1 MLKDYLENITFDWPW
16 MLALLAALPFVAI
29 YFFRSEKRK
38 TPTFRIPSVQRIAHT
53 RNWRTMLRNLPVIF
67 RLLAMAALI
76 VALAKPATYS
86 NIEMTEG
93 EGIDIVLC
101 LDVSGSMLA
110 RDFTPDRLQA
120 SVNVARN
127 FINNRKGDRIGLVI
141 FAGQSLSLC
150 PLTTD
155 RKVVVQQLNTIEY
168 GSLADG
174 TAIGSGLA
182 SSVDRLR
189 TDTAKSKVVILLTD
203 GENTGGLI
211 DPPTAKDLAKT
222 YGIRVYTIGVGT
234 IGYAPMPYK
243 TAGGTTVMQQE
254 KVSIDE
260 PLLTQIANETGG
272 HYFRATDTKALDSVY
287 ASIDMLEKSKVETTI
302 FEKRTEAFFPWVIA
316 GIILLLLEAVL
327 RYTVFRRFP

>member
-1 MLKDYLENITFDWPW
+1 MLKDYLQNITFDWPW
-16 MLALLAALPFVAI
+16 MLALLAMLPFVGV
-29 YFFRSEKRK
+29 YFLKTEKRK
-38 TPTFRIPSVQRIAHT
+38 TPTFRLPSVQRVVNT
-53 RNWRTMLRNLPVIF
+53 RNWRTNLRNLPVII

-76 VALAKPATYS
+76 VALARPAMYS
-86 NIEMTEG
+86 SIELTEG

-127 FINNRKGDRIGLVI
+127 FINNRQGDRIGLVI

-155 RKVVVQQLNTIEY
+155 RKVVIQQLNTIEY

-211 DPPTAKDLAKT
+211 DPPTAKELAKT

-243 TAGGTTVMQQE
+243 TPTGTTVMQQE

-260 PLLTQIANETGG
+260 PLLTEIANETGG
-272 HYFRATDTKALDSVY
+272 HYFRATDTKTLDSVY

-302 FEKRTEAFFPWVIA
+302 FEKRTEAFFPWVMA
-316 GIILLLLEAVL
+316 AIILLLLEAL
-327 RYTVFRRFP
+327 LQYTVFRRFP

>member
-1 MLKDYLENITFDWPW
+1 MLKDYLQNITFDLPW
-16 MLALLAALPFVAI
+16 VLALLAALPFVAI

-38 TPTFRIPSVQRIAHT
+38 TPTFRVPSVQRVGHT
-53 RNWRTMLRNLPVIF
+53 RNWRTSLRNLPIIF
-67 RLLAMAALI
+67 RLLAMATLI
-76 VALAKPATYS
+76 VALARPARYN
-86 NIEMTEG
+86 NIEMTQG

-127 FINNRKGDRIGLVI
+127 FIQNRKGDKIGLVI

-155 RKVVVQQLNTIEY
+155 HKVVIQQLNTIEY
-168 GSLADG
+168 GGLADG

-211 DPPTAKDLAKT
+211 DPPTAKELAKT

-243 TAGGTTVMQQE
+243 TPGGTTIMQQE

-272 HYFRATDTKALDSVY
+272 RYFRATDTKTLDSVY

-316 GIILLLLEAVL
+316 AIVLLVLEVAL
-327 RYTVFRRFP
+327 RYTLFRRFP

>member
-1 MLKDYLENITFDWPW
+1 M
-16 MLALLAALPFVAI
+16 LAALPFVAI

>member
-1 MLKDYLENITFDWPW
+1 MIKDYFSNITFDWPW
-16 MLALLAALPFVAI
+16 MFALLAALPFLAI
-29 YFFRSEKRK
+29 YYFRSEKRK
-38 TPTFRIPSVQRIAHT
+38 TPTFLVPSVQRIGST
-53 RNWRTMLRNLPVIF
+53 GNWKTMLRNSPVIF
-67 RLLAMAALI
+67 RLLALALLI
-76 VALAKPATYS
+76 TALAKPATYR
-86 NIEMTEG
+86 NIELTEG

-141 FAGQSLSLC
+141 FAGQSLTLC

-168 GSLADG
+168 GNLADG

-182 SSVDRLR
+182 SAVDRLR
-189 TDTAKSKVVILLTD
+189 NGDAKSQVVILLTD

-211 DPPTAKDLAKT
+211 DPPTAKELAKT
-222 YGIRVYTIGVGT
+222 YGIKVYTIGVGT
-234 IGYAPMPYK
+234 VGYAPMPYK

-260 PLLTQIANETGG
+260 PLLTEIANETGG
-272 HYFRATDTKALDSVY
+272 HYYRATNTKSLDSVY

-302 FEKRTEAFFPWVIA
+302 FEKRTDEFFPLIIA
-316 GIILLLLEAVL
+316 AILLLLLEALL
-327 RYTVFRRFP
+327 RYTVFRKFP

>member
-1 MLKDYLENITFDWPW
+1 MLREYLHTITFDWPW
-16 MLALLAALPFVAI
+16 MLVLLAALPFLAV
-29 YFFRSEKRK
+29 YCYKTEKQK
-38 TPTFRIPSVQRIAHT
+38 TPTFLLPSVKRVANT

-67 RLLAMAALI
+67 RLLALALLVVAMAR
-76 VALAKPATYS
+76 PARY
-86 NIEMTEG
+86 NKIEMTEG

-120 SVNVARN
+120 SINVARN
-127 FINNRKGDRIGLVI
+127 FIKNRKGDRIGLVI
-141 FAGQSLSLC
+141 FAGQSLTLC

-155 RKVVVQQLNTIEY
+155 RNIVIQQLNTIEY

-189 TDTAKSKVVILLTD
+189 ADTAKSKVVILLTD

-211 DPPTAKDLAKT
+211 DPPTAKELAKT
-222 YGIRVYTIGVGT
+222 FGIRVYTIGVGS

-243 TAGGTTVMQQE
+243 TASGTTVMQQE

-260 PLLTQIANETGG
+260 PLLTEIATETGG
-272 HYFRATDTKALDSVY
+272 QYFRATNTKTLDSVY
-287 ASIDMLEKSKVETTI
+287 ASIDLLEKSKVETTI
-302 FEKRTEAFFPWVIA
+302 FEKRTDEFFPWVIA
-316 GIILLLLEAVL
+316 AILVLLVETVL
-327 RYTVFRRFP
+327 QFTIFKRFP

>member
-16 MLALLAALPFVAI
+16 MLAMLAALPFVTI

-76 VALAKPATYS
+76 VALARPATYS

-327 RYTVFRRFP
+327 RYSVFRWFP

>member
-1 MLKDYLENITFDWPW
+1 MPSLER
-16 MLALLAALPFVAI
+16 M
-29 YFFRSEKRK
+29 KRTSNWK
-38 TPTFRIPSVQRIAHT
+38 TK
-53 RNWRTMLRNLPVIF
+53 LRNLPLLV
-67 RLLAMAALI
+67 RLLALATLTM
-76 VALAKPATYS
+76 ALAKPAQYRT
-86 NIEMTEG
+86 IEMTEG

-127 FINNRKGDRIGLVI
+127 FVANRKGDRIGLVI
-141 FAGQSLSLC
+141 FAGQSLTLC

-155 RKVVVQQLNTIEY
+155 RKVVIQQLDAIAY
-168 GSLADG
+168 GGLADG

-189 TDTAKSKVVILLTD
+189 NGNAKSKVVILLTD

-222 YGIRVYTIGVGT
+222 FGIKVYTIGVGT

-243 TAGGTTVMQQE
+243 TATGTTVMQEE

-260 PLLTQIANETGG
+260 PLLTEIANETGG
-272 HYFRATDTKALDSVY
+272 HYYRATGTKSLDSVY
-287 ASIDMLEKSKVETTI
+287 ASIDQLEKSKVQTSI
-302 FEKRTEAFFPWVIA
+302 FKKRTDEFFPWLMAAI
-316 GIILLLLEAVL
+316 GLLVLEAVL
-327 RYTVFRRFP
+327 RWFVFKRFP

>member
-1 MLKDYLENITFDWPW
+1 
-16 MLALLAALPFVAI
+16 
-29 YFFRSEKRK
+29 
-38 TPTFRIPSVQRIAHT
+38 
-53 RNWRTMLRNLPVIF
+53 MLRNLPVIF